1 MSRLKKLNVLLL
13 LFAVLLTDC
22 KKDDAQPSAKK
33 ELLKDNYISGTDN
46 SWKFLSSSYDDIDEN
61 AKIYSGEVSKASFT
75 SSPNS
80 LKISSKQRCEGI
92 DIIAGMWFQ
101 ELLMPSI
108 PKGANLL
115 LKAKIKLENV
125 EGEGAA
131 LSYHALTN
139 DRKTE
144 NGYHTTEG
152 LVDITGTGDF
162 KEYTLRIADYTEKFG
177 PTEVIRISL
186 TLLPGTKGTVYFDD
200 ISFVIE

>member
-1 MSRLKKLNVLLL
+1 MDRLQKLNLLLL
-13 LFAVLLTDC
+13 LFTVLLTNC
-22 KKDDAQPSAKK
+22 KENDAQPPVKK

-46 SWKFLSSSYDDIDEN
+46 SWKFLSSSHYNIDEN
-61 AKIYSGEVSKASFT
+61 TKIYSGEVSKVSFT
-75 SSPNS
+75 SSTNS
-80 LKISSKQRCEGI
+80 LKISSKQIYEGT
-92 DIIAGMWFQ
+92 DIIAGSWFQ

-115 LKAKIKLENV
+115 LKAKIKVENV
-125 EGEGAA
+125 EGEGVA

-144 NGYHTTEG
+144 NGYDSTEG
-152 LVDITGTGDF
+152 LFDITGTIDF
-162 KEYTLRIADYTEKFG
+162 KEYTLRIENYTEKFG
-177 PTEVIRISL
+177 PNEVIRISL